1 MILTYILLILALLH
15 FYWAVGGK
23 FGLDYALP
31 TDAKGNRLLNP
42 STFMTYVVGFI
53 LLSFAYVTYSRLHV
67 GDESIVIIYAGYGVS
82 LLFFL
87 RTVGDFNLVG
97 LFKKVKNTEFA
108 KYDTWV
114 YVPLFFSI
122 SLMFINVL
130 WKIS

>member
-1 MILTYILLILALLH
+1 MILTYILILSALLH
-15 FYWAVGGK
+15 FYWALGGK

-31 TDAKGNRLLNP
+31 TDEKGNRLLNP

-53 LLSFAYVTYSRLHV
+53 LLGFAYVAYRLYV
-67 GDESIVIIYAGYGVS
+67 GDESTMIVYAGYGLS

-97 LFKKVKNTEFA
+97 LFKKVKNTKFS

>member
-1 MILTYILLILALLH
+1 MILTYILILSALIH
-15 FYWAVGGK
+15 FYWALGGK

-53 LLSFAYVTYSRLHV
+53 LLGFAYVAYRLYV
-67 GDESIVIIYAGYGVS
+67 GDESTVIVYAGYGLS

-87 RTVGDFNLVG
+87 RTVGDFNHVG

-114 YVPLFFSI
+114 YVPLCLFI
-122 SLMFINVL
+122 SANFLFEVL
-130 WKIS
+130 K

>member
-1 MILTYILLILALLH
+1 MILTYILILSALIH
-15 FYWAVGGK
+15 FYWALGGK

-53 LLSFAYVTYSRLHV
+53 LLGFAYVAYRLYV
-67 GDESIVIIYAGYGVS
+67 GDESTMIVYAGYGIS

-97 LFKKVKNTEFA
+97 LFKKVKNTAFS

-114 YVPLFFSI
+114 YVPLVFGI

>member
-1 MILTYILLILALLH
+1 MILTYIMMLLALIH

-42 STFMTYVVGFI
+42 SIFMTYVVGFI
-53 LLSFAYVTYSRLHV
+53 LLSFAYVAYKLYV
-67 GDESIVIIYAGYGVS
+67 GDKSTIVVYSGYGLS

-87 RTVGDFNLVG
+87 RTVGDFNVVG

-108 KYDTWV
+108 KYDRWI
-114 YVPLFFSI
+114 YIPLCLFI
-122 SLMFINVL
+122 SVNFLFLV
-130 WKIS
+130 SYQC

>member
-1 MILTYILLILALLH
+1 MILTYILILSALLH
-15 FYWAVGGK
+15 FYWALGGK

-53 LLSFAYVTYSRLHV
+53 LLGFAYVAYRLYV
-67 GDESIVIIYAGYGVS
+67 GDESTVIVYAGYGIA

-87 RTVGDFNLVG
+87 RTVGDFNHVG
-97 LFKKVKNTEFA
+97 LFKKVKNTEFS

-114 YVPLFFSI
+114 YVPLFFGI

>member
-1 MILTYILLILALLH
+1 MILTYILILSAFIH
-15 FYWAVGGK
+15 FYWALGGK

-42 STFMTYVVGFI
+42 STFITYVVGFI
-53 LLSFAYVTYSRLHV
+53 LLGFAYVSYRLYV
-67 GDESIVIIYAGYGVS
+67 GDESTVIVYAGYGLS

-87 RTVGDFNLVG
+87 RTIGDFNLVG

-114 YVPLFFSI
+114 YIPLFLFISI
-122 SLMFINVL
+122 NFLFLVNYQC
-130 WKIS
+130 

>member
-1 MILTYILLILALLH
+1 MLLALIH

-53 LLSFAYVTYSRLHV
+53 LVGFAYVAYKLYV
-67 GDESIVIIYAGYGVS
+67 GDKSTIIVYSGYGLS

-87 RTVGDFNLVG
+87 RTVGDFNVVG
-97 LFKKVKNTEFA
+97 LFKKVKSTLFA
-108 KYDTWV
+108 KYDRWI
-114 YVPLFFSI
+114 YIPLCLFI
-122 SLMFINVL
+122 SVNFLFLV
-130 WKIS
+130 SYQC

>member
-1 MILTYILLILALLH
+1 MILTYILILSALLH
-15 FYWAVGGK
+15 FYWALGGK
-23 FGLDYALP
+23 FGLNYALP

-53 LLSFAYVTYSRLHV
+53 LLGFAYVAYRLYV
-67 GDESIVIIYAGYGVS
+67 GDESTVIVYTGYGIS

-87 RTVGDFNLVG
+87 RTVGDFNIVG

-114 YVPLFFSI
+114 YIPLFFGI

>member
-1 MILTYILLILALLH
+1 MILTYILILSALLH
-15 FYWAVGGK
+15 FYWALGGK

-42 STFMTYVVGFI
+42 STFMTYVVSFV
-53 LLSFAYVTYSRLHV
+53 LLGFAYVAYRLYV
-67 GDESIVIIYAGYGVS
+67 GDESTVIVYAGYGIS

-87 RTVGDFNLVG
+87 RIVGDFNLVG
-97 LFKKVKNTEFA
+97 LFKKVKNTAFS

-114 YVPLFFSI
+114 YVPLVFGI

-130 WKIS
+130 WKIL

>member
-1 MILTYILLILALLH
+1 MILTYIMIFLALLH
-15 FYWAVGGK
+15 FYWALGGV

-53 LLSFAYVTYSRLHV
+53 LLSFAYVAYRLHV
-67 GDESIVIIYAGYGVS
+67 GDESRVIAYAGYGLS

-87 RTVGDFNLVG
+87 RTVGDFHMVG
-97 LFKKVKNTEFA
+97 LFKKVKNTVFA

-114 YVPLFFSI
+114 YVPLCLFI
-122 SLMFINVL
+122 SVNFLFLV
-130 WKIS
+130 SYQC